1 MEKILITGGLGHI
14 GSKLSENLKGYEI
27 TIVDNF
33 FTQRYCSIFNKPKNV
48 TIIEQDFSKLD
59 VKFLNKFSI
68 VIHLAAITDAA
79 SSFSKED
86 EVLNVNVIK
95 TKEFINKV
103 EKSKVKLFIFPSSTS
118 VYGVSSLIVDEED
131 EKYLN
136 PQSPYATSKI
146 EIEKY
151 LTTKK
156 MNYVVLRLG
165 TIFGISKGMRFHTA
179 INKFC
184 YQAVMEQ
191 PLTIWKQN
199 YNQKRPYLGLGDLN
213 NALDIIIKNKKSWNK
228 VYNVLTGNYTP
239 KEILA
244 IIKQITSIKIKFVNT
259 PLLNQ
264 HNYEVSQEKIKKLG
278 FKSKDNL
285 TKEIVKTLKMLGK

>member
-136 PQSPYATSKI
+136 PQSPYANSKI